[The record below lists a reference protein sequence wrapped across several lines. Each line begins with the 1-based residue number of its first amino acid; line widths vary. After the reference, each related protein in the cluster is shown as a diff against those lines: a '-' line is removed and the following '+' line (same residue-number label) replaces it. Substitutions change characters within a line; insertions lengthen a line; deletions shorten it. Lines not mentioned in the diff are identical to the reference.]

1 MSTMTAIC
9 LGVFISVLLI
19 IDPFSTNYIG
29 FILFYISLFLALSGV
44 FSLFGFFARFI
55 LFRQALVFRL
65 VADAFR
71 QAILLSLTLCAAL
84 FLLSR
89 DLFNWLNFIL
99 LLGVA
104 VILEYILLS
113 GNRPRHYHTP
123 AVDENNNN

>member
-1 MSTMTAIC
+1 MSTMTVIC
-9 LGVFISVLLI
+9 LGVFVSVLLI

-44 FSLFGFFARFI
+44 FSLLGFFARFI

-113 GNRPRHYHTP
+113 GNRPRRYRTP
-123 AVDENNNN
+123 VIDEN